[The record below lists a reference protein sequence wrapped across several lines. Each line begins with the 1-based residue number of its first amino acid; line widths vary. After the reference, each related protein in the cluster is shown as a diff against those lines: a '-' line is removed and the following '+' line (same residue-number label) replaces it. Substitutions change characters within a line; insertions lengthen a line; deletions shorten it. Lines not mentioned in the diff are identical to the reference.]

1 MPGAI
6 DERALNSL
14 DQFLP
19 AQPLIAGV
27 GSASST
33 GRQDGSSGGSSRI
46 NVGDVPG
53 CSGLSPEAAAENL
66 VLAYSSAL
74 SVGFRLEGV
83 DRRRLVEGQV
93 RWRWAVFTEAL
104 CKPAQQDVVVALPVH
119 CCVETCRQ
127 KYPDQSCQSHSGNSA
142 QASTFSLLTNLRL
155 LLAIQHQALLAL
167 LVGII
172 CGGLLHAVPEAATAW
187 EQQQPQ
193 HPQQPPATAS
203 DEGAEADDSCPCCQA
218 DPEGW
223 LFTWAQR
230 VSSKAAAAA
239 VASFV
244 VPSTDSGSDGRHGG
258 AEASGSTAGDAA
270 TAAFPTN
277 HDRTAG
283 AEGARNHDGGSG
295 REGSGNYDRGS
306 GRGGAGKV
314 SPSTQLRG
322 PEAVGSSA
330 PPLLSLSQLVAL
342 VSSLLGLQGQQPGG
356 GVRQD
361 GSMEREG
368 QPGVLS
374 QAPLQEAGAGAVAG
388 DEAQRLCA
396 LLQQLE
402 AAAATP
408 ATPATTATAQE
419 QHQQHQ
425 QPSAGIS
432 FTVRLA
438 PDESGPTPSSP
449 KSWGLQSGQ
458 CLNGSMP
465 LLSAPGQV
473 PTSFHLA
480 PAHLQGS
487 SLQALL
493 LCLVAALK
501 ASTGQP
507 LWAPSPQ
514 GLLTSSA
521 PRLSA
526 TSQLTA
532 HEEGSSDTI
541 AKQGRQLG
549 PSAGDAAAAV
559 AGLAC
564 FPGDS
569 PGGPSTAAEQAVHQ
583 GSDEASPSQAPSP
596 ERDSSPRPASP
607 QPQAL
612 GLNPDAPT
620 SSTGRTLAP
629 SRSMPAPRRTSRPVS
644 SRGPELPRDGDTS
657 WVVRQRDGASERG
670 LQLRSCAMKVQRPK
684 QEARARPVSRCK
696 PSL

>member
-1 MPGAI
+1 MA
-6 DERALNSL
+6 
-14 DQFLP
+14 
-19 AQPLIAGV
+19 
-27 GSASST
+27 
-33 GRQDGSSGGSSRI
+33 
-46 NVGDVPG
+46 
-53 CSGLSPEAAAENL
+53 
-66 VLAYSSAL
+66 
-74 SVGFRLEGV
+74 
-83 DRRRLVEGQV
+83 
-93 RWRWAVFTEAL
+93 
-104 CKPAQQDVVVALPVH
+104 
-119 CCVETCRQ
+119 
-127 KYPDQSCQSHSGNSA
+127 
-142 QASTFSLLTNLRL
+142 ASTFSLLTDLRSL
-155 LLAIQHQALLAL
+155 LSIQHQALLAL

-172 CGGLLHAVPEAATAW
+172 CGGLLHALPEAATAW

-203 DEGAEADDSCPCCQA
+203 DEGAEADDSCPSCQA

-223 LFTWAQR
+223 LFAWAQR
-230 VSSKAAAAA
+230 VSSMSAAAAITGCA
-239 VASFV
+239 AL
-244 VPSTDSGSDGRHGG
+244 STDSGSDRRHGRALVSG
-258 AEASGSTAGDAA
+258 SASGSAGAARDGTGAADTTAAADAAGAAGVAGAASQHSVSASDQGTA

-277 HDRTAG
+277 HDRTG
-283 AEGARNHDGGSG
+283 VAEGAGNYGGGSG
-295 REGSGNYDRGS
+295 RE
-306 GRGGAGKV
+306 GAGKV
-314 SPSTQLRG
+314 SPSTQVRG

-330 PPLLSLSQLVAL
+330 PPLLSLPQLVAL
-342 VSSLLGLQGQQPGG
+342 VSSLLGLQGHQPGG
-356 GVRQD
+356 GGRQA
-361 GSMEREG
+361 GSMESEG
-368 QPGVLS
+368 QPGVRS
-374 QAPLQEAGAGAVAG
+374 QAPLQEAEAVTAAG

-408 ATPATTATAQE
+408 ATPAIAQK
-419 QHQQHQ
+419 QQQQQQQ
-425 QPSAGIS
+425 QPSAS
-432 FTVRLA
+432 TSCTVLLA
-438 PDESGPTPSSP
+438 SDELGPTPSSP
-449 KSWGLQSGQ
+449 KLWGFQPGQ
-458 CLNGSMP
+458 GLNGTMP
-465 LLSAPGQV
+465 RLSTSSQV
-473 PTSFHLA
+473 PTSFRLA

-487 SLQALL
+487 SPQALL

-507 LWAPSPQ
+507 LWAPSPR

-521 PRLSA
+521 PAGDPTSVPRLNAS
-526 TSQLTA
+526 SQLTA
-532 HEEGSSDTI
+532 HEEGSSDATE
-541 AKQGRQLG
+541 QGQQLG
-549 PSAGDAAAAV
+549 PFRVDAAAAV
-559 AGLAC
+559 AGLVF

-569 PGGPSTAAEQAVHQ
+569 PGGPSTAAQQAVHQ

-596 ERDSSPRPASP
+596 ERNSSPRPASP